1 MIDDLLKIL
10 KAVKEDFRELLVDE
24 RIPLEKRMEWFAN
37 YADDFLPVEFND
49 GADHLSV
56 EMSGYLED
64 GYNEQDLERI
74 NKILHD
80 GISVVVS

>member
-1 MIDDLLKIL
+1 MDNLIRLFRAIR
-10 KAVKEDFRELLVDE
+10 EDFKSMISDE

-56 EMSGYLED
+56 EISGYLEE
-64 GYNEQDLERI
+64 GYDEQDLERI

>member
-1 MIDDLLKIL
+1 MDNLIRLFRAIR
-10 KAVKEDFRELLVDE
+10 EDFKSMISDE

-56 EMSGYLED
+56 EISGYLEE
-64 GYNEQDLERI
+64 GYDEQDLERI

-80 GISVVVS
+80 GKSVVVS